1 MGCNCK
7 NERKIE
13 KLFNNNNNIAA
24 EKRGLMYFV
33 LKILQMFLEII
44 NKLITITLILVLTPI
59 VIVVLLFGY
68 IFNGTLK
75 INIPFKINKLI
86 TKYYAKQ
93 SQDKDEPK

>member
-33 LKILQMFLEII
+33 FKILQMFLEII

-86 TKYYAKQ
+86 TKYYANQ

>member
-33 LKILQMFLEII
+33 VKILQMFLEII

-86 TKYYAKQ
+86 TKYYANQ